1 MRFQTVKEGVP
12 MSMIRG
18 VELDPIRTLRLI
30 SGASSTGRVPSFV
43 EAHAMK
49 ALELIGSGGGI
60 GRQQLSRELN
70 LGEGVVRTLIRR
82 MSGRGLIDTSR
93 SGMVLTRT
101 GKEALSRLMELVSA
115 TEMPETPI
123 TVGSR
128 NYAVLV
134 RGAADSVMK
143 GIEQRDAAMMAGA
156 MGATTLV
163 YEGGRLQMPGMEMDV
178 SPSVLSH
185 LLESLRPRGGDAIII
200 GSAEEL
206 LAAEIGA
213 KSAALKLLEMSAP

>member
-1 MRFQTVKEGVP
+1 
-12 MSMIRG
+12 MIRG
-18 VELDPIRTLRLI
+18 VRLDPIKTLRLI
-30 SGASSTGRVPSFV
+30 SEASSTGRAPSFV
-43 EAHAMK
+43 EAHTMK
-49 ALELIGSGGGI
+49 ALELIGSNDGI

-82 MSGRGLIDTSR
+82 MSGRGLIGTSR
-93 SGMVLTRT
+93 RGMVLTRT
-101 GKEALSRLMELVSA
+101 GKETLSRLMELFSA
-115 TEMPETPI
+115 TEVPRTPI

-134 RGAADSVMK
+134 RGAGENVRN

-163 YEGGRLQMPGMEMDV
+163 YEDGRLQMPGMEMDV
-178 SPSVLSH
+178 APSVLRH

-200 GSAEEL
+200 GSAKEL

-213 KSAALKLLEMSAP
+213 KSAALKLLETSAP

>member
-1 MRFQTVKEGVP
+1 
-12 MSMIRG
+12 
-18 VELDPIRTLRLI
+18 
-30 SGASSTGRVPSFV
+30 
-43 EAHAMK
+43 
-49 ALELIGSGGGI
+49 
-60 GRQQLSRELN
+60 
-70 LGEGVVRTLIRR
+70 

-143 GIEQRDAAMMAGA
+143 GIEQRDAALMAGA

-178 SPSVLSH
+178 APSVLRH
-185 LLESLRPRGGDAIII
+185 LLESLRPRGGDVIII

-213 KSAALKLLEMSAP
+213 KSAALKLLEMSSP